1 MANNIVR
8 FSMSLAQEL
17 FSSLDE
23 MPVDFDLAWQWL
35 GYATKQKA
43 KDKLLS
49 NFDQTLDFN
58 LNQTVRVQNEGNR
71 NVQRPYEQIVVTI
84 DCFKQLGM
92 MAGTDQGKQ
101 IRRYFLDCEKVAR
114 SSAVHTKE
122 IKRSPYTDRLKELG
136 ESLKCPKGFWS
147 VIQQSPALLMMV
159 EKLYPVTDLQLL
171 DGSIGIRWGSFRKGQ
186 SWAKDSSSA
195 NYTFSDHRGKV
206 QIKAYANSELGY
218 YRDWEEDV
226 YVPKFL
232 PVYLQERYKALVAK

>member
-8 FSMSLAQEL
+8 FDGQNGVEILIDTVTGESFASL
-17 FSSLDE
+17 S
-23 MPVDFDLAWQWL
+23 
-35 GYATKQKA
+35 GYARMSGKDLSTVSRRFQGVALNNRKTAEILTLGGLQGVALISEDLICEWLPKDNPVAA
-43 KDKLLS
+43 KTLLKLGIRM
-49 NFDQTLDFN
+49 TLH
-58 LNQTVRVQNEGNR
+58 T
-71 NVQRPYEQIVVTI
+71 
-84 DCFKQLGM
+84 
-92 MAGTDQGKQ
+92 MAGYEVK
-101 IRRYFLDCEKVAR
+101 
-114 SSAVHTKE
+114 SSAVSQKV
-122 IKRSPYTDRLKELG
+122 KGSPYTDRLKELG

-159 EKLYPVTDLQLL
+159 EKLYPVTDRQLL
-171 DGSIGIRWGSFRKGQ
+171 DGSIGIRWGSFRKDQ

-218 YRDWEEDV
+218 YRDWEEEV

>member
-8 FSMSLAQEL
+8 FDGQNGVEILIDTVTGESFASIK
-17 FSSLDE
+17 
-23 MPVDFDLAWQWL
+23 
-35 GYATKQKA
+35 GYARMSGLSKQAISKRLQGVNETYEKTAEVLTPGGLQGVRLISEDLICEWLPKDNPVAA
-43 KDKLLS
+43 KTLLKLG
-49 NFDQTLDFN
+49 
-58 LNQTVRVQNEGNR
+58 VRMALH
-71 NVQRPYEQIVVTI
+71 T
-84 DCFKQLGM
+84 
-92 MAGTDQGKQ
+92 MAGYEVK
-101 IRRYFLDCEKVAR
+101 
-114 SSAVHTKE
+114 SSAVSQKV
-122 IKRSPYTDRLKELG
+122 KGSPYTDRLKELG

>member
-8 FSMSLAQEL
+8 FDGQNSVEILIDTVTGESFA
-17 FSSLDE
+17 S
-23 MPVDFDLAWQWL
+23 VR
-35 GYATKQKA
+35 GYARMSGKNVSTISRRLEGVALSEQKTSQMYTAGGLQGVALISEDLIYEWLFKDNPVAA
-43 KDKLLS
+43 KSLFKLG
-49 NFDQTLDFN
+49 
-58 LNQTVRVQNEGNR
+58 VRMALH
-71 NVQRPYEQIVVTI
+71 T
-84 DCFKQLGM
+84 
-92 MAGTDQGKQ
+92 MAGYEVK
-101 IRRYFLDCEKVAR
+101 
-114 SSAVHTKE
+114 SSAVSQKV
-122 IKRSPYTDRLKELG
+122 KGSPYTDRLKELG